1 MVKITP
7 PLTAFMVLAAMI
19 GSPGALGLQLN
30 ETAVTK
36 QSKTT
41 DLAYNNELD

>member
-7 PLTAFMVLAAMI
+7 PLTAFMVLVAMI

-30 ETAVTK
+30 ETAVTE
-36 QSKTT
+36 QSKT
-41 DLAYNNELD
+41 